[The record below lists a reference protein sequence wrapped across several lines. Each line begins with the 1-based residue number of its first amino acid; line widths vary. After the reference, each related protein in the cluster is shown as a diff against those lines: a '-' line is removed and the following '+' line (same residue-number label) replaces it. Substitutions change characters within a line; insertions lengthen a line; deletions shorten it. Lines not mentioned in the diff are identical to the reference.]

1 MTTKII
7 SKELIED
14 LMNVQIGTSTA
25 SNLGMDD
32 DQMNDL
38 FADVLHKVGVSFEEY
53 LELSED
59 L

>member
-1 MTTKII
+1 MTTKTI

-38 FADVLHKVGVSFEEY
+38 FSDVLDKVGVSFEDY
-53 LELSED
+53 LELSHN

>member
-1 MTTKII
+1 MPTKII

>member
-1 MTTKII
+1 MTATTI

-14 LMNVQIGTSTA
+14 LIKVQIGTSTA
-25 SNLGMDD
+25 SNLGMND

-38 FADVLHKVGVSFEEY
+38 FCDVLDKVGVSFEDY
-53 LELSED
+53 IELSHN